1 MKINHKG
8 EIEEKKINN
17 DLEIKKLEI
26 NGAYNEKIMKEELRK
41 EIVLKSQNLENEI
54 MKNKLKLLMGQIII
68 NKINDLFS

>member
-41 EIVLKSQNLENEI
+41 EIVLKSQNLENEK
-54 MKNKLKLLMGQIII
+54 MKNQLKLLMGQIII
-68 NKINDLFS
+68 NKINDFYS

>member
-17 DLEIKKLEI
+17 DLEMKKLEI

-54 MKNKLKLLMGQIII
+54 MKNQL
-68 NKINDLFS
+68 

>member
-26 NGAYNEKIMKEELRK
+26 NGTYNEKIMKEELRK
-41 EIVLKSQNLENEI
+41 EMVMKSQNLENEV
-54 MKNKLKLLMGQIII
+54 MKNQLKLLMGQIII

>member
-26 NGAYNEKIMKEELRK
+26 NGAMKEELRK

-54 MKNKLKLLMGQIII
+54 MKNQLKLLMGQIII
-68 NKINDLFS
+68 NKINDFYS

>member
-54 MKNKLKLLMGQIII
+54 MKNQLKLLMGQIII

>member
-26 NGAYNEKIMKEELRK
+26 NGTYNEKIMKEELRK
-41 EIVLKSQNLENEI
+41 EMVMKSQNLESEV
-54 MKNKLKLLMGQIII
+54 MKNQLKLLMGQIII
-68 NKINDLFS
+68 NKINDFYS

>member
-41 EIVLKSQNLENEI
+41 EMVMKSQNLESEV
-54 MKNKLKLLMGQIII
+54 MKNQLKLLMGQIII

>member
-26 NGAYNEKIMKEELRK
+26 NGTYNEKIMKEELRK
-41 EIVLKSQNLENEI
+41 EMVMKSQNLESEV
-54 MKNKLKLLMGQIII
+54 MKNQLKLLMGQIII

>member
-54 MKNKLKLLMGQIII
+54 MKNQLKLLMGQIII
-68 NKINDLFS
+68 NKINDFYS

>member
-26 NGAYNEKIMKEELRK
+26 NGTYNEKIMKEELRK

-54 MKNKLKLLMGQIII
+54 MKNQLKLLMGQIII
-68 NKINDLFS
+68 NKINDFYS